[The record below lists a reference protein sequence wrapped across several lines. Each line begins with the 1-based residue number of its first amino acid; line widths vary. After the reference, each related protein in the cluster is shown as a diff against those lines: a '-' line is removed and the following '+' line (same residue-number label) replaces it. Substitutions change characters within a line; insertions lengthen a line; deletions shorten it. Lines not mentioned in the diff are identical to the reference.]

1 MPRLSVMQSPMQ
13 MILRSQSLGAGAMA
27 LIPITTVL
35 ISQILV
41 ISSLTVEQLRS
52 LRLPR
57 RKITV
62 MFIILVIPPSRW

>member
-13 MILRSQSLGAGAMA
+13 MILRSQGLGAGAMA

-41 ISSLTVEQLRS
+41 ISSLTGERLRS
-52 LRLPR
+52 SRLLK

-62 MFIILVIPPSRW
+62 MCTILVRLLSR